1 MNVWFG
7 FQQVVIFTTP
17 HEERKHGRGP
27 PTSNTVCLIHD
38 NLDSGAMYYFCV
50 EAYNAAG
57 ESETSDIVNCTT
69 LSESQSLL
77 PG

>member
-1 MNVWFG
+1 MWHFC
-7 FQQVVIFTTP
+7 FQEVVIFTTP
-17 HEERKHGRGP
+17 HEERKHGRASP
-27 PTSNTVCLIHD
+27 SSNTVCLIHD
-38 NLDSGAMYYFCV
+38 NLDSGVIYYFCV

-57 ESETSDIVNCTT
+57 ESETSDVVNCTT